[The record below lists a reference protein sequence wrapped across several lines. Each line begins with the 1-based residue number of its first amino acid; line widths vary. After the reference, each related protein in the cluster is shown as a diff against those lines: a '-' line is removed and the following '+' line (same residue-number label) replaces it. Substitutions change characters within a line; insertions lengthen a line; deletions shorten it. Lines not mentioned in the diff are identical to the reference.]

1 LLGVRTAVRGF
12 LGNLLG
18 QFQRNGKVRRQL
30 NMDFQ
35 TKSLTA
41 GERLPQIITSRAG
54 FQLINDVNVL
64 SKYKCEMPDDLCTSQ
79 HVYRMYLTGLWRHA
93 EVQVQTS

>member
-1 LLGVRTAVRGF
+1 
-12 LGNLLG
+12 
-18 QFQRNGKVRRQL
+18 
-30 NMDFQ
+30 MDFR